1 MRNKLEKFL
10 NENGFTIKYNNLL
23 TCEHYGGR
31 SFYNDGTYQE
41 EVYKVSKGDKYYFVH
56 DKCTGR
62 PMFTLKDKD
71 YHILFLDFS
80 QNGFIQQFKRYINH
94 I

>member
-1 MRNKLEKFL
+1 MRKKLEKFL
-10 NENGFTIKYNNLL
+10 SDNEFIIKYSNTVTLQN
-23 TCEHYGGR
+23 YGGK

-41 EVYKVSKGDKYYFVH
+41 EVYRITKDKNHYFVH

-80 QNGFIQQFKRYINH
+80 QDGFIEQFKRYLKIN
-94 I
+94 